1 VTTGPAVVVTGA
13 SGMLGRAVARTLAV
27 GGSRVRTLQR
37 SASGLAGTA
46 AAPGRGTG
54 GVEDVRLDLGACRPS
69 ELARA
74 LEGADAV
81 VHLAA
86 KVSVS
91 GPWREYRRTNVDG
104 TQRLLEAARAAGVR
118 RFVQVSSPS
127 VAHAGDP
134 LVGAPAGPA
143 DPAAARGRYARS
155 KALAER
161 AALAEDSPDLAV
173 VAVRPHLVWGPGDTQ
188 LVARVV
194 ERSRAG
200 RLPLLG
206 GGTALVDS
214 TYVDDAAE
222 ALVAAC
228 ARADRDGVHGRA
240 LVVSSG
246 EPRTVAELLASLC
259 RAHGAP
265 APTRSVPAGL
275 ARAAGG
281 LVEALWALRPLLG
294 PEGPGSGDEPPMT
307 RFLAEQLSTAHWFD
321 QRETRRALGWAP
333 RVGLDEGFARLAAAA
348 GPTP

>member
-1 VTTGPAVVVTGA
+1 MSSGRVVVTGA
-13 SGMLGRAVARTLAV
+13 SGMLGRAVARALAA
-27 GGSRVRTLQR
+27 GGHPVRTLQR
-37 SASGLAGTA
+37 SASGLAG
-46 AAPGRGTG
+46 PGG
-54 GVEDVRLDLGACRPS
+54 GAGDVEDVRLDLAACSP
-69 ELARA
+69 AA
-74 LEGADAV
+74 LEQALGGAQAV

-91 GPWREYRRTNVDG
+91 GPWRDYQRTNVDG

-161 AALAEDSPDLAV
+161 AALAADCPELAV

-200 RLPLLG
+200 RLPLLD

-214 TYVDDAAE
+214 TYVQDAAD

-228 ARADRDGVHGRA
+228 LRADRDGVHGRA

-259 RAHGAP
+259 RASGAP
-265 APTRSVPAGL
+265 VPTRSVPAGL
-275 ARAAGG
+275 ARAAGAA
-281 LVEALWALRPLLG
+281 VEALWAARPLLG
-294 PEGPGSGDEPPMT
+294 TAGRSGDDEPPMT

-348 GPTP
+348 HG

>member
-1 VTTGPAVVVTGA
+1 MIARRGVVVTGA
-13 SGMLGRAVARTLAV
+13 SGMLGRAVARALAA
-27 GGSRVRTLQR
+27 GGTPVRTLQR
-37 SASGLAGTA
+37 SPSGLVGSGAGD
-46 AAPGRGTG
+46 
-54 GVEDVRLDLGACRPS
+54 VEDVRLDLAAGSPS
-69 ELARA
+69 ALVQA
-74 LEGADAV
+74 LEGAEAV

-91 GPWREYRRTNVDG
+91 GPWLEYRRTNVDG
-104 TQRLLEAARAAGVR
+104 TERLLEAARAAGVR

-127 VAHAGDP
+127 VAHAGDS

-143 DPAAARGRYARS
+143 DPAGARGRYARS

-161 AALAEDSPDLAV
+161 AALAADSPELAV
-173 VAVRPHLVWGPGDTQ
+173 VAVRPHLVWGPGDAQ

-194 ERSRAG
+194 ERSRSG

-214 TYVDDAAE
+214 TYVDDAAD

-228 ARADRDGVHGRA
+228 ARADRDDVHGRA

-265 APTRSVPAGL
+265 APTRSVPAGA
-275 ARAAGG
+275 ARALGA
-281 LVEALWALRPLLG
+281 LVEAAWAVRPGLG
-294 PEGPGSGDEPPMT
+294 GGDEPPMT

-321 QRETRRALGWAP
+321 QRETRRLLGWAP

-348 GPTP
+348 RG